1 MKKMTIIA
9 AMLMS
14 AGVAQAAGEGGFDIS
29 GVQTAVLAIITAL
42 GVFLAAVG
50 LGKTSLN
57 GAIWGWKK
65 ISSMVSSR

>member
-1 MKKMTIIA
+1 MKKLTIIA
-9 AMLMS
+9 AMLLS
-14 AGVAQAAGEGGFDIS
+14 AGVAQAADGFDVS
-29 GVQTAVLAIITAL
+29 AVQTAVLAIIASL

-57 GAIWGWKK
+57 GMIWGWKK

>member
-9 AMLMS
+9 AMLMT
-14 AGVAQAAGEGGFDIS
+14 AGVAQAAGEGFDIS

>member
-9 AMLMS
+9 AMLMT
-14 AGVAQAAGEGGFDIS
+14 AGVAQAADAGFDIS
-29 GVQTAVLAIITAL
+29 AVQVAVLAIIASL
-42 GVFLAAVG
+42 GAFLAAVG

-57 GAIWGWKK
+57 GMIWGWKK

>member
-1 MKKMTIIA
+1 MKKMTIIV
-9 AMLMS
+9 AMLLA
-14 AGVAQAAGEGGFDIS
+14 AGQASAAGEAFDIS
-29 GVQTAVLAIITAL
+29 AVQTAVLAIITAL